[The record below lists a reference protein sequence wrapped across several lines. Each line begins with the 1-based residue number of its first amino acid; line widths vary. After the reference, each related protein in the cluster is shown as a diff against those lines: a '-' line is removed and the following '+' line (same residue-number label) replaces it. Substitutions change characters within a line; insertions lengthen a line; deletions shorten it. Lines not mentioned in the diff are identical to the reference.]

1 MTQTEQ
7 NSAHYELI
15 ESEKTLD
22 GRPYRC
28 YGIRLCFAG
37 TTVDVEDLS
46 LNRQEVEELAERC
59 NRLSLS
65 PLHFQDVLEDFMER

>member
-7 NSAHYELI
+7 STAYYKLI
-15 ESEKTLD
+15 ETQKNMD

-37 TTVDVEDLS
+37 ATVDVEDLS
-46 LNRQEVEELAERC
+46 LNRQEVEELTEKC